1 MRINKQEGDSRGFTL
16 IELLV
21 STLIAMVLLAGIVG
35 IFISQNKAANMVT
48 DKTDRLSDM
57 FLASQIMQTAL
68 RDAQAICWDGVN
80 NRIVYQPLDS
90 NTVAVTDPC
99 TAAVDVQNGF
109 FRFDAATATQ
119 TAQVCWDRPNLG
131 GGCQELIRDLKD
143 ATGMQ
148 IVPVANAN
156 LKVLRQIILT
166 ARAQNLDRIDRDVFL
181 EFRVWPRN

>member
-1 MRINKQEGDSRGFTL
+1 MHPALNRRASMAARNRRINQRFLSKQDRGDRGFTL
-16 IELLV
+16 IELMISMV
-21 STLIAMVLLAGIVG
+21 IALVLLAGVTG
-35 IFISQNKAANMVT
+35 IFISQNRAANMVM
-48 DKTDRLSDM
+48 DKTDRLSDL

-119 TAQVCWDRPNLG
+119 TAQICWDRPNLG
-131 GGCQELIRDLKD
+131 GGLSGVD
-143 ATGMQ
+143 
-148 IVPVANAN
+148 
-156 LKVLRQIILT
+156 
-166 ARAQNLDRIDRDVFL
+166 
-181 EFRVWPRN
+181 

>member
-21 STLIAMVLLAGIVG
+21 STLIAMVLLAGVVG
-35 IFISQNKAANMVT
+35 IFISQNRAANMVT
-48 DKTDRLSDM
+48 DKTDRLSDL

-68 RDAQAICWDGVN
+68 RDAQAICWDAAN
-80 NRIVYQPLDS
+80 KRIVYQPLDS
-90 NTVAVTDPC
+90 TVAVADPC
-99 TAAVDVQNGF
+99 TAAVDAQNGF

-143 ATGMQ
+143 ASGMQ
-148 IVPVANAN
+148 IVPVANTN
-156 LKVLRQIILT
+156 LKGLRQIILT
-166 ARAQNLDRIDRDVFL
+166 ARAQNLDRVDRDVFL

>member
-68 RDAQAICWDGVN
+68 RDAQAICWDAAN
-80 NRIVYQPLDS
+80 KRIIYQPLDS
-90 NTVAVTDPC
+90 TVAVTDPC
-99 TAAVDVQNGF
+99 TAAVVDAQNGF
-109 FRFDAATATQ
+109 FRFNAATATQ
-119 TAQVCWDRPNLG
+119 TAQICWDRPNLG

-148 IVPVANAN
+148 IVPVANTN
-156 LKVLRQIILT
+156 LKGLRQIILT

>member
-1 MRINKQEGDSRGFTL
+1 MRTDKQAGDSRGFTL
-16 IELLV
+16 IELMI
-21 STLIAMVLLAGIVG
+21 SMAIALVLLAGVVG
-35 IFISQNKAANMVT
+35 IFISQNRAAAMVM

-68 RDAQAICWDGVN
+68 RDAQVICWDGAN

-90 NTVAVTDPC
+90 TVAVTNPC
-99 TAAVDVQNGF
+99 TAAGDAQNGF
-109 FRFDAATATQ
+109 FRFDAATAAQ
-119 TAQVCWDRPNLG
+119 TAQICWDRPNLG

-143 ATGMQ
+143 ATGLQ
-148 IVPVANAN
+148 IVPIANTN
-156 LKVLRQIILT
+156 LKGLRQIILT